1 MTNPRILL
9 SLLSG
14 ALFAA
19 CSLAASGADRP
30 PSPHLDAAVVA
41 AAERGERCVLS
52 RDEVAVLAGSREV
65 TAPQVAAG
73 KGFVG
78 KTVAE
83 DGRFVI
89 LSLERTAE
97 GLSFEDPLVAPVF
110 RAGTGAGSPWLFP
123 TGEVIVRFAREV
135 TAPRAAAL
143 LAPCGLSLLRPLELP
158 GAFVFKAASPARS
171 LESAASAGAV
181 EGVLFSAPN
190 WLRQRSLR
198 QEDPLYACQWH
209 LKNTGQFK
217 GAVPGNDLD
226 VEPVWASFRG
236 TPSQIVCVVDDGLEI
251 AHKDLTANV
260 IPGLS
265 WDYVEEDPD
274 PTAGSHGTAVGG
286 VTAGRG
292 FNGLGGRG
300 AAPEAGLCGHRI
312 LGGGGVSDSDEADAE
327 TRNFALVEVYN
338 NSWGPDDDGQRLEA
352 PRPLTQA
359 AMARALAEGR
369 GGKGTVY
376 TWAGGNGRLAA
387 DNSNYDG
394 YANWRGTVAVAATT
408 SAGAQSLYSESGANL
423 CVNAPSNGGSDPGIT
438 TTDRTGT
445 DGYNK
450 GTQPRDFADMD
461 FTDTFGGTSSATPA
475 VSGACALL
483 LQARPDLG
491 WRDVKT
497 ILMTTAAKNDPDDT
511 DWSTNGA
518 GHSVNHK
525 YGFGRVDA
533 AAAVAAASHWTNLA
547 PETSVEGQAAPGLAV
562 PLGPAG
568 ARSTLTLARQIRVE
582 SVEVVFTATTAD
594 KHWGDLQVLLL
605 SPSGTWSVLAEKHDT
620 SESTSRYDHWRFGS
634 ERYLGEPS
642 AGDWTL
648 VVKDLG
654 ATGGATFAS
663 WRLVAY
669 GTEQDPSSAPAA
681 ASGVPEGR
689 RAGTVTATFLASP
702 AGAGTPEPGAAV
714 AVPAGTSLPILA
726 VPARE
731 YREDPLDIS
740 GFSRL
745 PCTFAGWTA
754 DPPGNATLAD
764 ARLESTTAVLHGD
777 VALTAHF
784 RLPDLGLSHGAAIRV
799 TAADLGLETF
809 SHRPIVKGILGGKVL
824 PMKVYGDF
832 PSTTFAAGW
841 PARPKI
847 YDPADYRNPPQG
859 LGALLEQEPMASLAL
874 DGLIVKVG
882 DDGPR
887 FDLAATRSFR
897 LAAPRVAKFHGT
909 VAEGSRLDIDGLY
922 FGTKPPKVF
931 VEYVRNGTYLTREC
945 ERTGDLLFQDLA
957 GEPSCMEP
965 WSESGN
971 VQVLCPATPPGAE
984 PTGYVIVKS
993 AMGMGSYFA
1002 PVRRPVCD

>member
-1 MTNPRILL
+1 MTSPRILF
-9 SLLSG
+9 SLLMGS
-14 ALFAA
+14 LFAV
-19 CSLAASGADRP
+19 CSLAAWGDDRP
-30 PSPHLDAAVVA
+30 LSGHLDAAAVA
-41 AAERGERCVLS
+41 SAERDQRCVLS
-52 RDEVAVLAGSREV
+52 PGDVAVLAESHDT
-65 TAPQVAAG
+65 TAAQVASRKGLLGRVLAG
-73 KGFVG
+73 
-78 KTVAE
+78 
-83 DGRFVI
+83 DDRFVL
-89 LSLERTAE
+89 LSLGSVPADFS
-97 GLSFEDPLVAPVF
+97 LDDPLLAPVF
-110 RAGTGAGSPWLFP
+110 RAGTGPNAPWLFP
-123 TGEVIVRFAREV
+123 TGEVIVRFAPEV
-135 TAPRAAAL
+135 TAANASSCLVPL
-143 LAPCGLSLLRPLELP
+143 GLTLVRPLELP
-158 GAFVFKAASPARS
+158 GAFLFKAVSPAGS
-171 LESAASAGAV
+171 LESAASAAAV
-181 EGVLFSAPN
+181 EGVLYSAPN
-190 WLRQRSLR
+190 WLRQRALR
-198 QEDPLYACQWH
+198 QEDPLYGCQWH

-236 TPSQIVCVVDDGLEI
+236 TADQIVCVVDDGLEI

-265 WDYVEEDPD
+265 WDYVEGDPD

-300 AAPEAGLCGHRI
+300 VAPEAGLCGHRI
-312 LGGGGVSDSDEADAE
+312 TGGDGVTDADEADAE
-327 TRNFALVEVYN
+327 TRNFARVEVYN
-338 NSWGPDDDGQRLEA
+338 NSWGPFDDGQRLEA

-369 GGKGTVY
+369 GGRGTVY
-376 TWAGGNGRLAA
+376 TWAGGNGRLAV

-394 YANWRGTVAVAATT
+394 YANWRGTIAVAATT
-408 SAGAQSLYSESGANL
+408 SAGAQSLYSENGANL

-438 TTDRTGT
+438 TTDRTGAE
-445 DGYNK
+445 GYNK

-475 VSGACALL
+475 VSGVCALL

-497 ILMTTAAKNDPDDT
+497 ILMTTAAQNNPEDP

-518 GHSVNHK
+518 GYHVNHK

-533 AAAVAAASHWTNLA
+533 AAAVVAASRWTNL
-547 PETSVEGQAAPGLAV
+547 PPDTSVEGQAAPGLAV
-562 PLGPAG
+562 PPGPAG
-568 ARSTLTLARQIRVE
+568 ARSTLTLAGQIRVE
-582 SVEVVFTATTAD
+582 SVEVVFTAPTAD

-669 GTEQDPSSAPAA
+669 GTEQDPSAAPATA
-681 ASGVPEGR
+681 PGGPEGR

-754 DPPGNATLAD
+754 DPPENATFAD

-784 RLPDLGLSHGAAIRV
+784 RQPDLGLSHGAAIRV
-799 TAADLGLETF
+799 NAADLGLETF
-809 SHRPIVKGILGGKVL
+809 PRRPIVRGILGGRVL
-824 PMKVYGDF
+824 PMKVHGDF
-832 PSTTFAAGW
+832 PSPTLVAGW

-859 LGALLEQEPMASLAL
+859 LGALLEQEPMPSLAL
-874 DGLIVKVG
+874 DALIVKAG
-882 DDGPR
+882 ENGPR
-887 FDLAATRSFR
+887 FDLAASRNFR
-897 LAAPRVAKFHGT
+897 LEAPRVTKFRGT
-909 VAEGSRLDIDGLY
+909 IAEGNRLEIDGLY

-931 VEYVRNGTYLTREC
+931 VEYVRDGAYLTREC
-945 ERTGDLLFQDLA
+945 ARTGDLLFQDLA

-965 WSESGN
+965 WSESSYIE
-971 VQVLCPATPPGAE
+971 VLCPAAPAGAR
-984 PTGYVIVKS
+984 PTGYVILKS

-1002 PVRRPVCD
+1002 PVRRPFCE